1 MKKESSFKLKSG
13 NKPSVA
19 KLAGVNFDFGVS
31 RGSKI
36 YDSDRS
42 SYKRLYEQKYDPV
55 EESSFFETPGMTG
68 KRRSKVTT
76 DYTLGLSK
84 DFTKRK
90 FPSVSLEGKLGAK
103 FTRGDKSQSE
113 TFKRSKKF
121 ADEYRGLFTDKEMK
135 GFKSTKTMNP
145 NVTNIFAGGKVT
157 GRSKP
162 FSYQGAKLE
171 GSLGGGLN
179 IQTTQ
184 DFLKSK
190 GDAGI
195 KTRFYDVE
203 GTRSSTGD
211 IISGILPTYARG
223 DKGVAQQSTFI
234 SGRGNVMAGTRIKK
248 GKTQGVYNVG
258 DMARGFQL
266 EKGGKPLG
274 ETIDFNVKGVK
285 ESSRPLDI
293 KTYKEKKKSTKFKP
307 YINIG
312 GKFTTEIN
320 TGNFRRGF
328 NAPKVTFG
336 ADYGTRYSPD
346 RGFTGFAGFESG
358 KGNFGAKLGYGTQK
372 GVFGGLSLNIG
383 GNKKRK

>member
-1 MKKESSFKLKSG
+1 MKKESSFKLRSG

-42 SYKRLYEQKYDPV
+42 SYNRLYERKHDSNP
-55 EESSFFETPGMTG
+55 ESSFFETPGMTG
-68 KRRSKVTT
+68 KKRSKVTT
-76 DYTLGLSK
+76 DYNFNLSK

-90 FPSVSLEGKLGAK
+90 FPSVSFEGNLGAK

-121 ADEYRGLFTDKEMK
+121 ANEYRGLFTDKEMK

-157 GRSKP
+157 GRNKP
-162 FSYQGAKLE
+162 TSYQGSKLE
-171 GSLGGGLN
+171 GSLEGGLN

-211 IISGILPTYARG
+211 IISGILPTYARNN
-223 DKGVAQQSTFI
+223 KGVAQQSTFI
-234 SGRGNVMAGTRIKK
+234 SARGNTAGTRIKK
-248 GKTQGVYNVG
+248 GKTQEVYNVG
-258 DMARGFQL
+258 DIARGFQL
-266 EKGGKPLG
+266 EKYGKPLG

-307 YINIG
+307 YINLG
-312 GKFTTEIN
+312 GKFTTEVN

-328 NAPKVTFG
+328 NAPKITFG

-346 RGFTGFAGFESG
+346 RGFTAFTGFESG
-358 KGNFGAKLGYGTQK
+358 KGNFKTNIGYGTQK

-383 GNKKRK
+383 GNRKRR